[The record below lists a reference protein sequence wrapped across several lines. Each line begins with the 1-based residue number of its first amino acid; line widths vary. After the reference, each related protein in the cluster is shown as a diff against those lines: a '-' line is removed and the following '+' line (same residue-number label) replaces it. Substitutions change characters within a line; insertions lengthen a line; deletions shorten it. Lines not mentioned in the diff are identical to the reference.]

1 MTEECRSDD
10 KTSAEH
16 QSGMGIRIC
25 WICMR
30 QLDMYLLHMTEG
42 VDTHM
47 LHMTEVF
54 KLGAVLTA
62 RSIHRKKPIT

>member
-1 MTEECRSDD
+1 
-10 KTSAEH
+10 
-16 QSGMGIRIC
+16 
-25 WICMR
+25 MR

-54 KLGAVLTA
+54 KWAAL
-62 RSIHRKKPIT
+62 